1 MIRRSRRKNSRRRND
16 GRSFESLER
25 RSLLTTFTV
34 TSLADNTIAD
44 GETTLREAIEQ
55 ANATAGDSDAI
66 VFEAGLSGTITLAL
80 GRLDVVGDLIVT
92 GNGEGQTV
100 IDASGNSD
108 IFMHQTEGH
117 FTVRS
122 MTLLNAEN
130 SAINHPGGGFYPRI
144 RVENTTIT
152 GAGGRAVSF
161 NFPYGEADYSG
172 GLSILDS
179 TITGNGHGVSV
190 FGRVGATITGS
201 SISDNDTGGV
211 FGLWDGYGSPSL
223 TIQDS
228 VISGNE
234 STSRGGGI
242 TFFGRGLTLEDSL
255 VEDNIGQN
263 GGGIYVEAAHIGIQ
277 NSTISGNTATG
288 NGGGVHF
295 NAYNGNSGFF
305 LNGIINSTISGNS
318 AVDGGGVFFDELP
331 NTFPIHNSTITD
343 NNASGRGGGLFFDA
357 NPRNP
362 IVSNI
367 LAGNTATTN
376 GPDLFV
382 TTISNADFRKNLVG
396 SNAGTKLEETGTSAP
411 DGDGNFIGS
420 EGTPVDPGLTG
431 LVDVGILRVH
441 QPTSGSLTVNNGSN
455 PDDLSFD
462 QVGNPREN
470 GTSADIGAVELPPS
484 ALVVS
489 NPSVVE
495 ADNGEV
501 LLVFPV
507 EMTQAAAGPFTID
520 ATTLD
525 GTATAGSDYESR
537 SATLSFSGNAGQVRQ
552 FVVTVNS
559 DTIAE
564 LDETVL
570 LTFSNITDTQ
580 ISLPSD
586 ALGTIVNDD
595 SASRIELRNGIVRV
609 TGTSAADTI
618 AANLVDSKIQVHLN
632 NEAVEYEPEDVAS
645 ISIQGAAGNDLI
657 QAVLVTQ
664 PIFIDA
670 GAGDDTVKGGVG
682 NDRIIGG
689 EGDDNLRG
697 TKGDDV
703 IIGGDGNDS
712 LRGQVGDDT
721 LIGGD
726 GNDTLQGAEDDDS
739 LRGDAG
745 NDLLEGGSENDKLSG
760 GGGNDTLLGEAG
772 NDRLNGGGGPD
783 RMLGGAGD
791 DVAGGGSGADSIVG
805 GNGDDSLNGGNGPDT
820 LTGGNGDDTLRG
832 RNGDDVLL
840 GDDGDDFI
848 KGLVGRDISYGGHG
862 ADEFF
867 ANSDDDLL
875 IAGVLTPLNG
885 LSIVDF
891 LSGGIRDEWLS
902 ARSYDQRVANIRNG
916 SGGTQNRLNDEF
928 LIGRNRSGQTVFDDG
943 VEDDVRGGNQTDLF
957 FARLGED
964 LLDAES
970 AEFTE
975 GI

>member
-1 MIRRSRRKNSRRRND
+1 MVRRTRRRSSRRHNPRGNA
-16 GRSFESLER
+16 EALET

-34 TSLADNTIAD
+34 TSLADNTTDD

-55 ANATAGDSDAI
+55 ANATNDSDEI
-66 VFEAGLSGTITLAL
+66 VFEAGLSGTITLTL

-100 IDASGNSD
+100 IDAAGNSD
-108 IFMHQTEGH
+108 IFMHRTEGH

-122 MTLLNAEN
+122 MTLLNAQH
-130 SAINHPGGGFYPRI
+130 SAISHPGGGFYPRMRI
-144 RVENTTIT
+144 ENTTIT
-152 GAGGRAVSF
+152 GAGGEAVSF
-161 NFPYGEADYSG
+161 NFPYGEADYNG
-172 GLSILDS
+172 GLSVVDS

-190 FGRVGATITGS
+190 SGRVGATITGS
-201 SISDNDTGGV
+201 SVSDNDTGGV
-211 FGLWDGYGSPSL
+211 SASWDSYGEPSL
-223 TIQDS
+223 TIRDS

-234 STSRGGGI
+234 STRRGGGI
-242 TFFGRGLTLEDSL
+242 TFRGRTFSIEDSL
-255 VEDNIGQN
+255 VEGNTGEN
-263 GGGIYVEAAHIGIQ
+263 GGGIYAQAADIRIRE
-277 NSTISGNTATG
+277 STISGNTATG

-295 NAYNGNSGFF
+295 HAYDGRRVFG
-305 LNGIINSTISGNS
+305 GIVNSTISGNS

-331 NTFPIHNSTITD
+331 HEVPIHNNTITD

-357 NPRNP
+357 NPRNS

-367 LAGNTATTN
+367 LAENTASTN
-376 GPDLFV
+376 GRDLFV
-382 TTISNADFRKNLVG
+382 TTITNADFQKNLVG
-396 SNAGTKLEETGTSAP
+396 SNSGTNLEETGTSAP

-420 EGTPVDPGLTG
+420 EGGLVDPGLTA

-441 QPTSGSLTVNNGSN
+441 QPTSSSLAINNGSN
-455 PDDLSFD
+455 PDELSFD

-470 GTSADIGAVELPPS
+470 GTSADIGAVEIPPS

-501 LLVFPV
+501 LLTFNV

-520 ATTLD
+520 AATLD
-525 GTATAGSDYESR
+525 GTATAGNDYESR

-559 DTIAE
+559 DTVGE
-564 LDETVL
+564 LDETVF
-570 LTFSNITDTQ
+570 LTFSNISDAQ
-580 ISLPSD
+580 LSLPSD
-586 ALGTIVNDD
+586 AVGTIVNDD
-595 SASRIELRNGIVRV
+595 SVNGIELRNGIIRV
-609 TGTSAADTI
+609 TGTSEADTI
-618 AANLVDSKIQVHLN
+618 ALNLVDSKIQVQLN
-632 NEAVEYEPEDVAS
+632 NEGVEYAADDVDS
-645 ISIQGAAGNDLI
+645 ISVQGAAGHDLI
-657 QAVLVTQ
+657 QASLVTQ

-670 GAGDDTVKGGVG
+670 GDGDDTVKGGVG
-682 NDRIIGG
+682 NDRIVGG
-689 EGDDNLRG
+689 DGDDNLRG
-697 TKGDDV
+697 TRGDDV
-703 IIGGDGNDS
+703 IIGGNGNDS

-726 GNDTLQGAEDDDS
+726 GNDTLKGAENDDS

-745 NDLLEGGSENDKLSG
+745 DDLLEGGTENDKLSG
-760 GGGNDTLLGEAG
+760 GGGNDTLSGEAG
-772 NDRLNGGGGPD
+772 NDRLNGGGGAD
-783 RMLGGAGD
+783 RLLGGADD
-791 DVAGGGSGADSIVG
+791 DVAGGGSGADSILG
-805 GNGDDSLNGGNGPDT
+805 GRGDDSLNGGNGPDT
-820 LTGGNGDDTLRG
+820 LTGGDGDDTLRG

-840 GDDGDDFI
+840 GEDGDDFI
-848 KGLVGRDISYGGHG
+848 KGLVGRDILYGGNG

-867 ANSDDDLL
+867 ANSDDDIL
-875 IAGVLTPLNG
+875 IAGVLVPSNG
-885 LSIVDF
+885 IDLVDF

-902 ARSYDQRVANIRNG
+902 ARNYDQRVANIRNG
-916 SGGTQNRLNDEF
+916 AGGTQNRLNDEF

-975 GI
+975 EI